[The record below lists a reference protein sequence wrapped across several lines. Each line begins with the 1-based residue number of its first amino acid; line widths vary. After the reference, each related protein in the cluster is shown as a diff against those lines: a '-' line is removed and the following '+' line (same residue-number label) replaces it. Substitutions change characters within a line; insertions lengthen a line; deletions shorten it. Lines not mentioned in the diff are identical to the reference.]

1 MSNIWDEIE
10 EEDKDIEEIAQ
21 KIMMEIEEAHSNS
34 KSSAFIKSISQLSD
48 IDYVKRLLRNVE
60 LAHTKP
66 VCTLE
71 KLDIIKG
78 LIIVTWMQRMYSTIR
93 SLLLGVIAA
102 LVLLPLLL
110 SLGSLNFIQ
119 NVIIAVP
126 IFVVGLTVTRLLDK
140 QIITA
145 TKKVVKYLSSHKKL
159 RKFIMNNF

>member
-145 TKKVVKYLSSHKKL
+145 TKKVVKYLSNHKKL

>member
-21 KIMMEIEEAHSNS
+21 KIMMEIEKPNS
-34 KSSAFIKSISQLSD
+34 SSKNSAFVQSISHLSD
-48 IDYVKRLLRNVE
+48 IDYVKRLLKNIE
-60 LAHTKP
+60 LAHEKP

-71 KLDIIKG
+71 KLDVIKG
-78 LIIVTWMQRMYSTIR
+78 LIIITWMQRMYSTIR

-102 LVLLPLLL
+102 IVLVPLLL
-110 SLGSLNFIQ
+110 SLGSLDFIQ

-126 IFVVGLTVTRLLDK
+126 IFVLGLTVTRLLDK
-140 QIITA
+140 QIVTA
-145 TKKVVKYLSSHKKL
+145 TKKVVKYLSNHKKL